1 MLKNNYLVIFAGGK
15 GTRINSSEFYPKPLV
30 MVDGDPIIFKV
41 INSYKQAGVKNFI
54 ICLGF
59 GAKAIKEFFIK
70 RFDIKTDQLNIE
82 GDLEVIDQ
90 TSKDKYLLIDTGAE
104 SGTGDRLK
112 RVFDKI
118 SSDVFFLTYADGV
131 TDLDISKIYE
141 FFLKSKSKISMLAIN
156 PDIQYGVL
164 SISQNGLVE
173 NFIEKPKAPYWINA
187 GYFIIDKKFI
197 EPYLFSKNN
206 KSSISFEIDILPKL
220 IPTGLVSAYKYSGF
234 WKSVDTALDLD
245 ILKKLLKKIN

>member
-1 MLKNNYLVIFAGGK
+1 
-15 GTRINSSEFYPKPLV
+15 
-30 MVDGDPIIFKV
+30 MVDNDPIILKV
-41 INSYKQAGVKNFI
+41 INTYKKAGVKKFI

-82 GDLEVIDQ
+82 GDLEIIDQ

-118 SSDVFFLTYADGV
+118 SSDHFFLTYADGV
-131 TDLDISKIYE
+131 TDLDISKLYE
-141 FFLKSKSKISMLAIN
+141 FFLKSKSKTSILAIN

-164 SISQNGLVE
+164 SILQNGLVE

-187 GYFIIDKKFI
+187 GYFVIDKNFI
-197 EPYLFSKNN
+197 KPYLFSKNHN
-206 KSSISFEIDILPKL
+206 SSLSFEVDIVPKL
-220 IPTGLVSAYKYSGF
+220 IPTGLVSAYKYQGF
-234 WKSVDTALDLD
+234 WRSVDNAVDLD
-245 ILKKLLKKIN
+245 ILKKLLKKTS